1 MWANSSGVALLMG
14 WGTVTNGSPG
24 APSTIAM
31 VSAADTNSLVITE
44 TDGMPTRS
52 PATLSCKLH
61 DEQLPQSPM
70 PAMSACH
77 VEAAPMMSEPA
88 GAL

>member
-1 MWANSSGVALLMG
+1 MG
-14 WGTVTNGSPG
+14 WGTVTNGRSG
-24 APSTIAM
+24 APRTPAI
-31 VSAADTNSLVITE
+31 VLAAETNSVVITDTE
-44 TDGMPTRS
+44 GVPTRS
-52 PATLSCKLH
+52 PATLSCRLH

-77 VEAAPMMSEPA
+77 RWAAVIVSATA